1 MELKRINGEVI
12 AVGATVIEIA
22 VANKKNLRGANLS
35 GANLRGADLS
45 GANLCGADLREAY
58 LSGADLSGAYLCG
71 ADLSG
76 ANLTDITLCCATL
89 DGALVRDGDIGGP
102 GHILCALTD
111 AEWEGVKA
119 GRE

>member
-35 GANLRGADLS
+35 
-45 GANLCGADLREAY
+45 GADLREAY